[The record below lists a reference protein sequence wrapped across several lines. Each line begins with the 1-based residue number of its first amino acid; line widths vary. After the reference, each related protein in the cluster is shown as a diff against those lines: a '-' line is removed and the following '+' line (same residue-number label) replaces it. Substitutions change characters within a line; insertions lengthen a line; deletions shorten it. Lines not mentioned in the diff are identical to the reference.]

1 MKAMSHERILVVDDA
16 PTVRQALKL
25 MLEESG
31 YAVDLAAGATE
42 ALDGIAAERYDL
54 LLVDKNLDGEDGF
67 AVCRAARERC
77 PGTAR
82 ILITADQSVESAI
95 QAVEE
100 DIFAYLTKP
109 LRKQQVLLRV
119 RRALDRVRL
128 TREREE
134 ARAEMQAA
142 KEALERRTE
151 ELEHT
156 LQRLVRAQARLA
168 ESEKLVSVGMLAAG
182 VAHEINN
189 PACFILPNLEYIK
202 RSAHTLARLAGD
214 EGPAPDATRA
224 PAAERAQRE
233 VEHIDRM
240 IDRCLEGLRR
250 IQKVVGTLQLFS
262 RREASGATLVH
273 LNALCVSL
281 LDLVAHELGDHA
293 QLEVDLRPIPAVPG
307 HEQQLAEA
315 VLNLLLNA
323 RRSVFAAPAGRPHRI
338 SLRTELREDHVVLQ
352 VSDTGP
358 ALRHQAGDRALDAFY
373 FGTGDAEAGPGLSLS
388 LVRDI
393 VDRHGGRLELT
404 SDQEG
409 NRFEAFLP
417 VGVPASEGP
426 HAASSR

>member
-1 MKAMSHERILVVDDA
+1 MRAMNRERILVVDDA

-25 MLEESG
+25 MLEEPG
-31 YAVDLAAGATE
+31 YAVDLAAGAAE
-42 ALDGIAAERYDL
+42 ALASIAAERYDL
-54 LLVDKNLDGEDGF
+54 LLVDKNLDGDDGF

-77 PGTAR
+77 PDTAR
-82 ILITADQSVESAI
+82 IVITADQSVESAI

-134 ARAEMQAA
+134 ARAEMEAA
-142 KEALERRTE
+142 KAALERRTE
-151 ELEHT
+151 ELEST

-202 RSAHTLARLAGD
+202 RSARAVAQLFDDDGAALGEPHLAAQ
-214 EGPAPDATRA
+214 RA
-224 PAAERAQRE
+224 HRE

-240 IDRCLEGLRR
+240 VDRCLEGLRR

-262 RREASGATLVH
+262 RREVTEAAPVD
-273 LNALCVSL
+273 LNELCLSL
-281 LDLVAHELGDHA
+281 LDLVTHELGDRA
-293 QLEVDLRPIPAVPG
+293 QLDVDLRPIPPVPG
-307 HEQQLAEA
+307 HEKQLAEA
-315 VLNLLLNA
+315 ILNLLLNA
-323 RRSVFAAPAGRPHRI
+323 RRSVFAAPPGRAHRI
-338 SLRTELREDHVVLQ
+338 ALQTDVHDDQVMLR

-358 ALRHQAGDRALDAFY
+358 ALRQQAGDPALDTFF
-373 FGTGDAEAGPGLSLS
+373 FGTGDAESGPGLSLS

-393 VDRHGGRLELT
+393 FDRHGGRLELT
-404 SDQEG
+404 SDEAG
-409 NRFEAFLP
+409 NRFEALLP
-417 VGVPASEGP
+417 VVA
-426 HAASSR
+426 R